1 MDQIPATMTLR
12 AAYRRWHIATMRAG
26 RWRRETMDASWNGTT
41 AAAYNG
47 GPVFPPIPWLSPP
60 NLKTLLTQHQIE
72 TAVAQLARR
81 LNDDCARRPLTL
93 IGVMTGSFVFMAD
106 LIRLLQ
112 MPLRVGVVQASS
124 YRGTSRGELAINSE
138 MMPDIAG
145 RDVLLVDDIFD
156 TGHTLVQVLKLM
168 HELQPA
174 SVRTAVLLVKEGRQE
189 VDLRPDYV
197 AFQIPDEFV
206 VGYGLDYQD
215 EYRNLSYIAG
225 LEPDDIAGK

>member
-1 MDQIPATMTLR
+1 VKP
-12 AAYRRWHIATMRAG
+12 
-26 RWRRETMDASWNGTT
+26 
-41 AAAYNG
+41 
-47 GPVFPPIPWLSPP
+47 
-60 NLKTLLTQHQIE
+60 LLTEREIHA
-72 TAVAQLARR
+72 AVDQLARR
-81 LNDDCARRPLTL
+81 LNDDYAQAPLTL

-124 YRGTSRGELAINSE
+124 YRGGTLPGKLAINAE

-156 TGHTLVQVLKLM
+156 TGHTLVEVLRLM
-168 HELQPA
+168 HELQPT
-174 SVRTAVLLVKEGRQE
+174 SIRTAVLLLKEGRQE
-189 VDLRPDYV
+189 VAQQPDYV
-197 AFQIPDEFV
+197 AFRIPDAFV

-215 EYRNLSYIAG
+215 QYRNLSYIAS